1 MAHAAHEIGASNG
14 SMDVTE
20 QTRTF
25 HGFLAVAT
33 WVMIYV
39 AMLVAGLVT
48 AFAIGAGWFPGLLA
62 YALVGAAAG
71 AFLRLG
77 MAFWISLGVST
88 VLLAVGGAV
97 ILAVF

>member
-1 MAHAAHEIGASNG
+1 MAHAAPEIDASHGA
-14 SMDVTE
+14 MDVTE
-20 QTRTF
+20 QKRTF

-33 WVMIYV
+33 WVITYV

-48 AFAIGAGWFPGLLA
+48 AFAIGAGWFAGLLA
-62 YALVGAAAG
+62 FAGVGAAAG

-88 VLLAVGGAV
+88 LLLAGGGAV